1 MDNNEYAWCSS
12 RFLPKGQRGVFFY
25 QYMKYERMQFMKYS
39 VEKCAIILIIMNC
52 NWITVEGTSV
62 TVDFKKA
69 LLKRMTSSKQ
79 TFFFFYCFF
88 FTCSVRLLSK
98 QIRASYS
105 NFLQNEW
112 LSSVSPT
119 DIVRCQSVFNL

>member
-1 MDNNEYAWCSS
+1 
-12 RFLPKGQRGVFFY
+12 
-25 QYMKYERMQFMKYS
+25 MKYS

-79 TFFFFYCFF
+79 TFYFFIVFFLLVLSDYWANRLEPVTPTFY
-88 FTCSVRLLSK
+88 K
-98 QIRASYS
+98 I
-105 NFLQNEW
+105 N
-112 LSSVSPT
+112 
-119 DIVRCQSVFNL
+119 D